1 MRDRYEPN
9 PAATDRD
16 NGLRRLSRLTWRSA
30 QLSAL
35 AAAAF
40 AILFARTAPTHST
53 SSQAPVQPAHSPF
66 SATTAAPRPVSSTGQ
81 AASAAAT
88 TGATTG
94 VAPTAQPSA
103 AVPASKPSSAPAP
116 PPTLA
121 PPATPPAP
129 APAPN
134 PVQSTSSGSHTGR
147 GHTHRQHRTH

>member
-30 QLSAL
+30 QLSAF

-40 AILFARTAPTHST
+40 AILFARTAPTHSA

-66 SATTAAPRPVSSTGQ
+66 SATGAAPKPLSSTSP
-81 AASAAAT
+81 AASASAT
-88 TGATTG
+88 GG
-94 VAPTAQPSA
+94 APTPQPSA
-103 AVPASKPSSAPAP
+103 AAPAPKPSSAAAP

-121 PPATPPAP
+121 PPTTPPAP
-129 APAPN
+129 APAPS
-134 PVQSTSSGSHTGR
+134 PVQSTSSGSHSG
-147 GHTHRQHRTH
+147 

>member
-16 NGLRRLSRLTWRSA
+16 NGLRRLSRLTRRSA

-40 AILFARTAPTHST
+40 GILFARTAPTHSA
-53 SSQAPVQPAHSPF
+53 SNQAPVQPAHSPF
-66 SATTAAPRPVSSTGQ
+66 STTKAAPRPMSSTGP
-81 AASAAAT
+81 AATAGIT

-94 VAPTAQPSA
+94 GAAPAAQPA
-103 AVPASKPSSAPAP
+103 AVPAAKPSSAPAP

-121 PPATPPAP
+121 PPTTPPAP
-129 APAPN
+129 APAPS
-134 PVQSTSSGSHTGR
+134 PVQSTSSGSHTG
-147 GHTHRQHRTH
+147 